1 MAPIYLTAAEFGS
14 VLNLENSEN
23 DYHRLEMQV
32 SDVATNF
39 TANVQL
45 AFLKQ
50 YVRAIRLHRKSS
62 PRVRPTRG
70 RVLMNWRARCISTRS
85 GRFSCYSI
93 ASS

>member
-45 AFLKQ
+45 DFLKQ
-50 YVRAIRLHRKSS
+50 
-62 PRVRPTRG
+62 
-70 RVLMNWRARCISTRS
+70 
-85 GRFSCYSI
+85 
-93 ASS
+93 